1 MIHLIKLWLKSPI
14 SENRKI
20 AGGKGNGLGTP
31 QGGVCP
37 LLANIYMNLIDK
49 AVQRVGG
56 IFQSLGIKIV
66 RYADDFVLMGRVI
79 PGVVI
84 TRLKGL
90 LDRMEL
96 TLNEEKTKL
105 VHIRKE
111 KSGFQFLGFAFR
123 YNKDIKG
130 RATTYLHIG
139 PSPKSV
145 KKCNENIRETLDK
158 RGHASPANLVK
169 VRRSQT

>member
-1 MIHLIKLWLKSPI
+1 
-14 SENRKI
+14 
-20 AGGKGNGLGTP
+20 
-31 QGGVCP
+31 
-37 LLANIYMNLIDK
+37 MNLIDK

-111 KSGFQFLGFAFR
+111 KSGFQFLGFEFR